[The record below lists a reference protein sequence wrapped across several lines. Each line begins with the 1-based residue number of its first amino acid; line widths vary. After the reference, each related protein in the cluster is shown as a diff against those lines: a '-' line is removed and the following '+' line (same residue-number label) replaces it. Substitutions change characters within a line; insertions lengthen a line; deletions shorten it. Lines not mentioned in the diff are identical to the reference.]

1 MDDRIRANG
10 KYNFRKNA
18 PLYLMLL
25 PFMILFF
32 TFTVLPV
39 GMAMFTSLTHYDVVQ
54 PHRFVGLENFRRLFI
69 EDELFILAIQN
80 TFTLAILIGP
90 VGYMLAFFMAWL
102 INELPTKL
110 RAVLTIIFYG
120 PSMALA
126 AFTGFFLFFFS
137 NDPFGYL
144 NSFLMSR
151 GFTDEPILWLM
162 DPDYMIGV
170 VVVTQLLMSLGIGF
184 LSFVAGLQVVDKT
197 QYEAAYV
204 DGITNRWQELWFVTL
219 PNMKPQLMFG
229 AIMTI
234 TGSLSLDPSVLM
246 GFPSAQY
253 RTHTMINHLVD
264 YGSVRM
270 EMGYASA
277 IAVLLL
283 LIMLGVNKLFQM
295 FLRRVGT

>member
-1 MDDRIRANG
+1 MEDRIRANG

-25 PFMILFF
+25 PFMALFF
-32 TFTVLPV
+32 TFTALPV
-39 GMAMFTSLTHYDVVQ
+39 LMATFTSFTHYDVLQ
-54 PHRFVGLENFRRLFI
+54 PHRFIGLENFRRLFL
-69 EDELFILAIQN
+69 EDELFVLSIQN
-80 TFTLAILIGP
+80 TFILAVLIGP
-90 VGYMLAFFMAWL
+90 IGYILSFFMAWL

-110 RAVLTIIFYG
+110 RAVLTIIFYA
-120 PSMALA
+120 PSMAGA
-126 AFTGFFLFFFS
+126 AFIGFFLFFFS

-144 NSFLMSR
+144 NSFLISR
-151 GFTDEPILWLM
+151 GFITEPIYWLA
-162 DPDYMIGV
+162 DPAYMLHIV
-170 VVVTQLLMSLGIGF
+170 VITQLLMALGIGF

-234 TGSLSLDPSVLM
+234 TASLSLDPSPLM

-277 IAVLLL
+277 IAILLL
-283 LIMLGVNKLFQM
+283 FIMLGVNKLFQM

>member
-1 MDDRIRANG
+1 MDDRIRSNG

-39 GMAMFTSLTHYDVVQ
+39 AMAMFTSFTHYDVLQ
-54 PHRFVGLENFRRLFI
+54 PHRFVGLENFRRLFL
-69 EDELFILAIQN
+69 DDQLFVLSIQN
-80 TFTLAILIGP
+80 TFTLAVLIGP
-90 VGYMLAFFMAWL
+90 IGYILAFFMAWL

-120 PSMALA
+120 PSMAA
-126 AFTGFFLFFFS
+126 GAFMVFFAFFFS

-144 NSFLMSR
+144 NSFLISR
-151 GFTDEPILWLM
+151 GFMEEPILWLM
-162 DPDYMIGV
+162 DPDYMIFV
-170 VVVTQLLMSLGIGF
+170 VVITQLLMSLGIGF

-234 TGSLSLDPSVLM
+234 TGSLSLDPSALM

>member
-1 MDDRIRANG
+1 MDDRIRSNG

-39 GMAMFTSLTHYDVVQ
+39 LMATFTSFTHYDVLQ
-54 PHRFVGLENFRRLFI
+54 PHSFVGLENFRRLFL
-69 EDELFILAIQN
+69 EDELFVLSIQN

-90 VGYMLAFFMAWL
+90 IGYILSFFMAWL

-110 RAVLTIIFYG
+110 RAVLTIIFYA
-120 PSMALA
+120 PSMAVV

-151 GFTDEPILWLM
+151 GFMDEPILWLA
-162 DPDYMIGV
+162 DPNYMMQV
-170 VVVTQLLMSLGIGF
+170 VVITQLLMALGIGF

-234 TGSLSLDPSVLM
+234 TGSLSLNPSDLM

-253 RTHTMINHLVD
+253 RTHTMVNHLMD

-277 IAVLLL
+277 IAILLL
-283 LIMLGVNKLFQM
+283 FIMLGVNKLFQM